1 MKKVLTSFIIVVI
14 LFFVFLGFLLIPI
27 RSYNFSGSKG
37 EKIFKIKIPLLYFTS
52 TSQSKNLLQI
62 GVEKAD
68 GNNVL
73 NFVYDSGENVS
84 DCNSLFKLRFGDI
97 SGSETGFSEK
107 KVGAQS
113 LCVFNLEKDLYKK
126 STFGYLILPQG
137 KGVVSVLYPNNKKS
151 LAEIMLKTIEF

>member
-37 EKIFKIKIPLLYFTS
+37 EKIFKIKVPLLYLS
-52 TSQSKNLLQI
+52 SVSQSENLLQI
-62 GVEKAD
+62 GVEKANGGD
-68 GNNVL
+68 VL
-73 NFVYDSGENVS
+73 NFVYHSDENAF
-84 DCNSLFKLRFGDI
+84 DCSSLYKLRFGDI

-126 STFGYLILPQG
+126 
-137 KGVVSVLYPNNKKS
+137 
-151 LAEIMLKTIEF
+151 